1 MASFFHDSNL
11 DWKMALRETLI
22 ADLFISTNSRNPK
35 IYFNQIFLKFR
46 EHGN

>member
-35 IYFNQIFLKFR
+35 NLFQPDFSEI
-46 EHGN
+46 